1 MTMPHEPSGLARSA
15 VEVERA
21 TGERHADLRLER
33 WLLVREVVILVSV
46 VAIVLSLRSVTV

>member
-1 MTMPHEPSGLARSA
+1 MPHEPSGLARSA

-21 TGERHADLRLER
+21 ADERHADLRLER

>member
-1 MTMPHEPSGLARSA
+1 MPHEPSGLARSA
-15 VEVERA
+15 VEVKRA

-33 WLLVREVVILVSV
+33 WLLVREVIILISV